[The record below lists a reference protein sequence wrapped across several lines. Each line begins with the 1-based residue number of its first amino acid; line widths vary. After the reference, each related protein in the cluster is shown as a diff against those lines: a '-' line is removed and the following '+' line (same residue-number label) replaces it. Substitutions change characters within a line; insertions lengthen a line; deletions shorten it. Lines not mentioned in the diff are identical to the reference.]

1 MDIKLNPMQQKLHDL
16 FPAEADIPADCRVLA
31 PLHQRSILL
40 NGEMQIWKGETRA
53 VFSPVHVR
61 AADGSLTPVELGSFP
76 VTGTAEADA
85 AIAAATQAY
94 DNGRGRWPT
103 MSVAER
109 IACVENFTNQIV
121 ARRREIVNLI
131 MWEIGKSLA
140 DSEKEFDRTIDY
152 IKATIAELKDGGMAK
167 ILTKYNLEAS
177 AADTGAARYADQ

>member
-1 MDIKLNPMQQKLHDL
+1 MDIKLSPMQQKLHDL
-16 FPAEADIPADCRVLA
+16 FPAEGDIPEDCRVLA

-121 ARRREIVNLI
+121 ARRREP
-131 MWEIGKSLA
+131 
-140 DSEKEFDRTIDY
+140 
-152 IKATIAELKDGGMAK
+152 GMTPLRAGSPAMA
-167 ILTKYNLEAS
+167 LRPGMTA
-177 AADTGAARYADQ
+177 G